1 MSVKYQ
7 EHSVILQMILSLI
20 PIVDLWAA
28 YRIKKFRLWVG
39 VYMVDILFWGI
50 WDSYLETPEIS
61 DLGFLFIIIELIL
74 CAVVMRHFTIKWN
87 KLYAK

>member
-1 MSVKYQ
+1 MSIKYQ
-7 EHSVILQMILSLI
+7 KHSVILQMILALF

-28 YRIKKFRLWVG
+28 YRIEKFRLWVG
-39 VYMVDILFWGI
+39 VYMVDFLFWGI
-50 WDSYLETPEIS
+50 WDFYLETPETS
-61 DLGFLFIIIELIL
+61 DLWILVIVIELIL